1 MKRLMSGLI
10 ALAFVAALPVAGLAQ
25 DKDKRKERAA
35 WSNTQNLHET
45 SDMLGAK
52 IMTPDGKELG
62 ELHALLI
69 DPKDGKISHA
79 VVNYGGRL
87 GIGGEKVVVP
97 YSALKMTGHEG
108 GKKATITMDRTAL
121 DNAPRYVKTTERQPS
136 ASPATSPKDDKVGA
150 NQTGAQQPDKKY

>member
-10 ALAFVAALPVAGLAQ
+10 ALAFVASLPVAGFAQ
-25 DKDKRKERAA
+25 DKDKRVTDNRERKERPA

-69 DPKDGKISHA
+69 DPKEGKVTHA
-79 VVNYGGRL
+79 VVTFGGRL
-87 GIGGEKVVVP
+87 GIGAEKVVVP
-97 YSALKMTGHEG
+97 
-108 GKKATITMDRTAL
+108 
-121 DNAPRYVKTTERQPS
+121 
-136 ASPATSPKDDKVGA
+136 
-150 NQTGAQQPDKKY
+150 